1 MDNTKHSVYSPNAI
15 KIEVTEHYFNVGF
28 AHVDDQRKVTD
39 EVHLSIEPTDA
50 LFFAE
55 QILNAFKEH
64 QKNTLKTQRHSQ
76 IWEMKKMQSTQ
87 TSKQANGYKIAP
99 VNSTADG
106 LKLLEQLQKT
116 KTESEFLECMK
127 ELYCT
132 AVRHEQLDESGFISE
147 KQRAQMTGWL
157 KNSDEDNTIDELE
170 RCVDNLNKLL
180 VESHPNLEK
189 GFTSEEYK
197 LFFSTT
203 HFV

>member
-1 MDNTKHSVYSPNAI
+1 
-15 KIEVTEHYFNVGF
+15 
-28 AHVDDQRKVTD
+28 
-39 EVHLSIEPTDA
+39 
-50 LFFAE
+50 
-55 QILNAFKEH
+55 
-64 QKNTLKTQRHSQ
+64 
-76 IWEMKKMQSTQ
+76 MQSTQ

-147 KQRAQMTGWL
+147 KQRAQITGWL

-180 VESHPNLEK
+180 LESHPNLEK

-197 LFFSTT
+197 LFFQLLNLSDNYLRVGLSRQNQTPT
-203 HFV
+203 YLIVAKEEDYKEYRKAIRLINAFYSKNKYEVHVLYATSEMVSNEDLHSPVLFLSCDIFH